1 MFIITHISPKCKHIF
16 RKFVLDKQN
25 YLHYNSVKQ
34 VFGKNVRFLEGLVMK
49 YLDKFYYLNNLRIYI
64 GVLAVTL
71 FLILVCVLAGSSI
84 FFVGRSEAADD
95 SNSYKY
101 YTSLEVEYGDTLWG
115 IASSYRTEEYYNLQ
129 DYIEEIKAL
138 NGLQSD
144 MIQSGQFLIITYYSK
159 ELP

>member
-1 MFIITHISPKCKHIF
+1 
-16 RKFVLDKQN
+16 
-25 YLHYNSVKQ
+25 
-34 VFGKNVRFLEGLVMK
+34 MK

-71 FLILVCVLAGSSI
+71 FLILVCVLVGSSI

-95 SNSYKY
+95 NNPYKY

-144 MIQSGQFLIITYYSK
+144 MIQSGQFLIIPYYSK